1 MLKLVISDDEGKTT
15 VVPLVRDEITIGRK
29 EGNTIRL
36 TERNV
41 SRRHAR
47 ISKRPEG
54 FMLEDLASYNGIVLN
69 GARLQEARSVKHGD
83 QVLIGDYKLQ
93 IVDEPGAQVAPTP
106 PPPPPP
112 SEHMAPLLAA
122 PAPPP
127 PPAGSAPAAPGMAAL
142 NDPFA
147 APQQQPVPEHI
158 RGLRL
163 VFLAPAGVPAPV
175 SLDKVPMVM
184 GRSEA
189 ADVALPFSS
198 ISREHARIFLED
210 GKLFIEDMGSSN
222 GITINDK
229 KMPKGELAPGD
240 MVKLGVVEFRVARRG
255 DSTVVIQ
262 RAAEE
267 ERASAGKPNKGLLLG
282 IIGGGVALGLAVL
295 VVAGGVFKSNPSPT
309 AAPEA
314 PAAAAPSAAP
324 ATPEATPSGPR
335 GGSARACAHR
345 GARGRSPRGPPP
357 PRPRQP
363 LLPPSPH
370 PPQPLHR
377 SLRRK
382 PRPWPRPSRRRP
394 RRAAVATLVRRLRPQ
409 PQPPPRP
416 QRPGPQPRRRA
427 PSPHRARGGG
437 GGGATGW
444 DAAQACRSNSGS
456 EAEANSCIVRA
467 LRSSNGEREMG
478 LLATTYRAMGNRPQA
493 LATMRRYMQ
502 RYPNGSQY
510 TNFQRYVD
518 ANSE

>member
-1 MLKLVISDDEGKTT
+1 
-15 VVPLVRDEITIGRK
+15 
-29 EGNTIRL
+29 
-36 TERNV
+36 
-41 SRRHAR
+41 
-47 ISKRPEG
+47 
-54 FMLEDLASYNGIVLN
+54 
-69 GARLQEARSVKHGD
+69 
-83 QVLIGDYKLQ
+83 
-93 IVDEPGAQVAPTP
+93 
-106 PPPPPP
+106 
-112 SEHMAPLLAA
+112 
-122 PAPPP
+122 
-127 PPAGSAPAAPGMAAL
+127 
-142 NDPFA
+142 
-147 APQQQPVPEHI
+147 
-158 RGLRL
+158 
-163 VFLAPAGVPAPV
+163 
-175 SLDKVPMVM
+175 M

-314 PAAAAPSAAP
+314 PAAAAPAAAAP
-324 ATPEATPSGPR
+324 TTPEATPP
-335 GGSARACAHR
+335 APAA
-345 GARGRSPRGPPP
+345 AAPEPAPTAAPAAAAPEPAPAAAPAAPPAPEPAPAAAPAPEPAPEAPPVAQALAPTPP
-357 PRPRQP
+357 PRSGRHSRPSSSAPAAAPAPAPAAAARP
-363 LLPPSPH
+363 AAPPS
-370 PPQPLHR
+370 
-377 SLRRK
+377 
-382 PRPWPRPSRRRP
+382 RPEP
-394 RRAAVATLVRRLRPQ
+394 
-409 PQPPPRP
+409 
-416 QRPGPQPRRRA
+416 A
-427 PSPHRARGGG
+427 PSAGGGG

-467 LRSSNGEREMG
+467 LRSSSGEREMA

-493 LATMRRYMQ
+493 LGTMRRYMQ

>member
-69 GARLQEARSVKHGD
+69 GARLQEARGVKHGD

-112 SEHMAPLLAA
+112 NEHMAPLLAA

-127 PPAGSAPAAPGMAAL
+127 PPAPGSAAAAPGMAAL

-147 APQQQPVPEHI
+147 PPAQQPVPEHI

-175 SLDKVPMVM
+175 SLEKVPMVM

-210 GKLFIEDMGSSN
+210 DKLFIEDMGSSN
-222 GITINDK
+222 GITINEK
-229 KMPKGELAPGD
+229 KVPKGELAPGD

-267 ERASAGKPNKGLLLG
+267 ERVSATKPNKGLLLG

-295 VVAGGVFKSNPSPT
+295 VVAGGVFKSNPAPT
-309 AAPEA
+309 ATPEPAAVAAPATPATPTPEAAPAAPVAPETPPAAAAPETPPAPAAAPEPAAPAVAAPAAPEPPPAPPPAAPEPPPEAPPVAQALAPTPSRAARHTTRPAA
-314 PAAAAPSAAP
+314 PAAAAPAARPTPPPARPEAPAPSAA
-324 ATPEATPSGPR
+324 S
-335 GGSARACAHR
+335 
-345 GARGRSPRGPPP
+345 
-357 PRPRQP
+357 
-363 LLPPSPH
+363 
-370 PPQPLHR
+370 
-377 SLRRK
+377 
-382 PRPWPRPSRRRP
+382 
-394 RRAAVATLVRRLRPQ
+394 
-409 PQPPPRP
+409 
-416 QRPGPQPRRRA
+416 
-427 PSPHRARGGG
+427 

-444 DAAQACRSNSGS
+444 EAAQACRSSSGS
-456 EAEANSCIVRA
+456 ETEANNCIVRA
-467 LRSSNGEREMG
+467 LRSSGGERELG
-478 LLATTYRAMGNRPQA
+478 LLASTYRAMGNRPQA
-493 LATMRRYMQ
+493 LAAMRRYMQ

>member
-127 PPAGSAPAAPGMAAL
+127 PPAGSAPSAPGMAAL

-314 PAAAAPSAAP
+314 PAAAAPATPTPTAAPEATPPAPAPEPAPAAAAAPEPAAPAAPPAPEPAPEPAPAPVAAPAPEAPPVAQALAPTPAPRSGRHSRPSSAAP
-324 ATPEATPSGPR
+324 AAAAPAPAAA
-335 GGSARACAHR
+335 ARPAA
-345 GARGRSPRGPPP
+345 
-357 PRPRQP
+357 
-363 LLPPSPH
+363 PPS
-370 PPQPLHR
+370 
-377 SLRRK
+377 
-382 PRPWPRPSRRRP
+382 RPEP
-394 RRAAVATLVRRLRPQ
+394 
-409 PQPPPRP
+409 
-416 QRPGPQPRRRA
+416 A
-427 PSPHRARGGG
+427 PSAGGGG

-456 EAEANSCIVRA
+456 ESEANNCIVRA
-467 LRSSNGEREMG
+467 LRSSSGEREMA

-493 LATMRRYMQ
+493 LGTMRRYMQ